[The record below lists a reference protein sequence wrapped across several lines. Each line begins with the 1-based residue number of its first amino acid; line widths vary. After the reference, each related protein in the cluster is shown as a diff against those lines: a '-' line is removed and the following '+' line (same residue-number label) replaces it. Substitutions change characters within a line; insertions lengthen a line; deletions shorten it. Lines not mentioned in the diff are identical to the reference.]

1 MDPATAALGS
11 SDRLTTA
18 LERHFGFAR
27 FRPGQQQIVESVL
40 SGRPVVAVMPTGA
53 GKSLCYQ
60 LPALLLD
67 GVTVVVSPLIALMK
81 DQVDA
86 LRARGIPSAFVN
98 STLDQATQRQ
108 ILDDAA
114 AGHLKLLYLAPERFK
129 FGGALASLKRIPI
142 SLFAVDEAHCIS
154 AWGHDFRPDYMTL
167 GRVAREL
174 DAPRVAAFTATA
186 TPRVRDD
193 IVRNLALEDPIVTV
207 AGFLRENLRLSVL
220 PIQQMRDK
228 PRYAQK
234 LLASCGGP
242 AVVYCATRKN
252 CEKAAKALTKLGFN
266 VVVYHGGL
274 DDDSRSA
281 AQEAFQQRDDVV
293 IVATNAFGMGVDKP
307 NVRAVIHWDLPGS
320 IDAYYQEAGRAG
332 RDGAPAFC
340 TMLFTYA
347 DTRIQEFFIDNSGE
361 GLSAERRAAI
371 AESGRQKLRA
381 VVRYAYEE
389 GCRHAA
395 ILRYFGDAV
404 RGCEAHGDGGP
415 GDVICDNCR
424 NTAALPSG
432 FKAVVGTPASAR
444 DAAEAGGRAGA
455 PVAEARRLDEEEEVI
470 VQKALSGVARARGRL
485 SSRELA
491 RVLKG
496 SKSRETL
503 SDALA
508 DTKSYGILAGLPEKS
523 LVALLRALARAGCT
537 RGRNPV
543 LTNLGNEAMWRRAT
557 VELAMPPF
565 AERASAVG
573 RSRGAATTPPLD
585 LPPEQEELLRRLK
598 QKRIEVARERGVPA
612 FHIASNKLLERLLGL
627 AEPSRRDAWL
637 AIDGVG
643 PNNVD
648 PLREVFEGLLGA

>member
-1 MDPATAALGS
+1 MDLATAASGS
-11 SDRLTTA
+11 GDRLTAA

-27 FRPGQQQIVESVL
+27 FRPGQRQIVESVL
-40 SGRPVVAVMPTGA
+40 SDRPVVAVMPTGA

-81 DQVDA
+81 DQVEA

-98 STLDQATQRQ
+98 STLDQATQRR

-154 AWGHDFRPDYMTL
+154 AWGHDFRPDYMAL
-167 GRVAREL
+167 GRVAQEL
-174 DAPRVAAFTATA
+174 GVPRVAAFTATA

-193 IVRNLALEDPIVTV
+193 IIRNLGLEDPIVTV

-220 PIQQMRDK
+220 PIQQMKEK

-234 LLASCGGP
+234 VLSTCGGP

-252 CEKAAKALTKLGFN
+252 CEKAAKALTRLGFN

-281 AQEAFQQRDDVV
+281 AQDAFQQRDDVI

-307 NVRAVIHWDLPGS
+307 NVRAVVHWDLPGS
-320 IDAYYQEAGRAG
+320 LDAYYQEAGRAG

-340 TMLFTYA
+340 AMLFTYA

-361 GLSAERRAAI
+361 GLSAERRAVI

-395 ILRYFGDAV
+395 ILRYFGDSV

-415 GDVICDNCR
+415 ADVICDNCR
-424 NTAALPSG
+424 NAESLPSG
-432 FKAVVGTPASAR
+432 FKVAVGTPASAR
-444 DAAEAGGRAGA
+444 DGATGVVAGA
-455 PVAEARRLDEEEEVI
+455 PMAEPRPLDEEEEVI
-470 VQKALSGVARARGRL
+470 VQKALSAVARARGRL
-485 SSRELA
+485 SHREVA

-503 SDALA
+503 QDALA
-508 DTKSYGILAGLPEKS
+508 ETKSYGMLSGLQEKVI
-523 LVALLRALARAGCT
+523 VALLRALERAGCT

-543 LTNLGNEAMWRRAT
+543 LTNLGNEAMWRRAS
-557 VELAMPPF
+557 VQLAMPPF
-565 AERASAVG
+565 AERPAKAKA
-573 RSRGAATTPPLD
+573 SRGAATAPPLD
-585 LPPEQEELLRRLK
+585 LPPEQEELLRKLK
-598 QKRIEVARERGVPA
+598 QRRIEVARERGVPA

-627 AEPSRRDAWL
+627 AEPDRRDAWL

-648 PLREVFEGLLGA
+648 PLREVFAELLGA